1 MNHVFHLLKAASLML
16 LVANFFGCAGQQ
28 SGSMSGNLSE
38 TVHKGIQG
46 VSGYVRP
53 LFEKGQV
60 RNVDKY
66 CDSLEESYEVTD
78 NVMRLVSAAG
88 LQSLQVWQQSGFKR
102 SPAGNR
108 DVKEVVKTISR
119 DYLWMPVS
127 FEQVLGDQLHERQ
140 VKANK
145 VLDRKAKRNQR
156 LYNKAD
162 AALNIAAKDYP
173 KLPYETKL
181 YIVDSDQI
189 NAEALPAGYIYLTR
203 KAANDLDD
211 NALQLVLGH
220 EMAHIAKRHTS
231 KQIQQRLVDTELA
244 VDLLQ
249 RIMENRSM
257 EGIDKFFAG
266 GRVIE
271 SFQGIFAQYD
281 QGQELQADACSIR
294 GMLSAG
300 ADPLKAREEYLRK
313 RGTKD
318 EGGSSK
324 PTPPKLFGL
333 GFTEHPED
341 KERDRFFQEA
351 YHHHLHRKK
360 VALELRW
367 KTLG

>member
-1 MNHVFHLLKAASLML
+1 MNHVCPPLKAASLMPL
-16 LVANFFGCAGQQ
+16 LAGILGCAAQQ
-28 SGSMSGNLSE
+28 SGSMPANLSE
-38 TVHKGIQG
+38 AVHKGVQG
-46 VSGYVRP
+46 VSDFVRP

-78 NVMRLVSAAG
+78 NVMRLASAAG
-88 LQSLQVWQQSGFKR
+88 LQSLQAWQQSGFKR
-102 SPAGNR
+102 SPADNKG
-108 DVKEVVKTISR
+108 VQEVVKTVSR

-127 FEQVLGDQLHERQ
+127 FEQVLGDQLHEHQ

-145 VLDRKAKRNQR
+145 VLDRKAKRNLK

-162 AALNIAAKDYP
+162 AALSIAAKDYT

-181 YIVDSDQI
+181 YIVESDQI

-231 KQIQQRLVDTELA
+231 KQIQQRLVDTGLA

-257 EGIDKFFAG
+257 EGLDKAFAG

-271 SFQGIFAQYD
+271 SFHGIFAQYD

-313 RGTKD
+313 RGAKD
-318 EGGSSK
+318 EGGAGK

-341 KERDRFFQEA
+341 AERDRFFQEA
-351 YHHHLHRKK
+351 YRHHLYRKK
-360 VALELRW
+360 GALELRW
-367 KTLG
+367 RANG